1 MKDAFV
7 YIMSNKNKT
16 VLYIGVTNN
25 INRRVAEHKEG
36 EGGYFTSKYN
46 LTELL
51 YFEQFLGIKNAIQR
65 EKQLKGW
72 HKEWKWNLIK
82 SVNPKLED
90 LFEYL

>member
-7 YIMSNKNKT
+7 YMMSNKNRT

-36 EGGYFTSKYN
+36 EGSYFTSKYN
-46 LTELL
+46 LTKLL

-65 EKQLKGW
+65 KKQLKDW

-82 SVNPKLED
+82 SVNPKLEV